1 MDWSKAIPLDF
12 HQILYFTLL
21 CNFLKLRQFK
31 QIISRK
37 SNIFKNY
44 LITVEPEKVLWDC
57 DHFAFQKYIKEYK
70 KEELCD
76 QRRVANHL
84 LPPSHCASP
93 NQMGLAKSLFGV
105 VILFHNQAP
114 GASPVQPIHV
124 IFTHLSHETRKT
136 YIQVGTQVCA

>member
-1 MDWSKAIPLDF
+1 
-12 HQILYFTLL
+12 LYFTLL

-37 SNIFKNY
+37 FNIFKTY
-44 LITVEPEKVLWDC
+44 LITVEPEKALWDC
-57 DHFAFQKYIKEYK
+57 DQFAFQKYIKEYK

-93 NQMGLAKSLFGV
+93 NHMGLAKSLFGV

-114 GASPVQPIHV
+114 GGSPVQPMHV
-124 IFTHLSHETRKT
+124 IFTHLSHETRNT
-136 YIQVGTQVCA
+136 YIQVGTQVYA